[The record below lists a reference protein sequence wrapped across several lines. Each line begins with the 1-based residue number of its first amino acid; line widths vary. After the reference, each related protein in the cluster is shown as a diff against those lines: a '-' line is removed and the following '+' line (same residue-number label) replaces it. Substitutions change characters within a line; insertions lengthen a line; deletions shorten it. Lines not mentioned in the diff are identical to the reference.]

1 MTGLIDLLRIGSWR
15 KIAAV
20 LTARRT
26 VSIAVL
32 TLGFLVAPLVAPAQQ
47 PSRVPR
53 VGVLGNSPVDPSIAA
68 LREGLRELGY
78 TEGQNVVFEY
88 RYIHGVV
95 DRYPD
100 LTAELLRLKVD
111 VLVVGGTLAA
121 LAAKA
126 QTTTV
131 PIVFTLAGDPVRN
144 GLVASLARP
153 GGNVTGLSN
162 IIPQLSGKQLELLRA
177 AVPKVSRVTVLYNPA
192 NPVTGRALDGARE
205 AARALGVELQILGV
219 LRQNE
224 LANAFTAL
232 TAWRTG
238 ALLVLTDPVFGNDL
252 AQLSTLAVRNRLPAV
267 YGDRGFAEAGGLLT
281 YGPSFSDNWRRAAI
295 YVDKILKG
303 VRPAD
308 LPVEQPSKFELVI
321 NLKTARALGLTIP
334 ASLVGRADQVIR

>member
-15 KIAAV
+15 KITAV

-162 IIPQLSGKQLELLRA
+162 IIPQLSGKQLELLKA
-177 AVPKVSRVTVLYNPA
+177 AVPKV
-192 NPVTGRALDGARE
+192 
-205 AARALGVELQILGV
+205 
-219 LRQNE
+219 
-224 LANAFTAL
+224 
-232 TAWRTG
+232 
-238 ALLVLTDPVFGNDL
+238 
-252 AQLSTLAVRNRLPAV
+252 
-267 YGDRGFAEAGGLLT
+267 
-281 YGPSFSDNWRRAAI
+281 
-295 YVDKILKG
+295 
-303 VRPAD
+303 
-308 LPVEQPSKFELVI
+308 
-321 NLKTARALGLTIP
+321 
-334 ASLVGRADQVIR
+334 